1 MNRFLLTFTLLCL
14 PFIGTSEIKQ
24 TIDSP
29 VFVAV
34 IFQNNNSKKP
44 TRVFVHGHTVYQKLD
59 DFLNFLSKQ
68 IVHPT
73 YPSQYVINGQCDVGS
88 PQFTSEE
95 IEEIKQTCKK
105 HNLLFKYN
113 SAG

>member
-1 MNRFLLTFTLLCL
+1 MNRFLLTFAFLCL

-34 IFQNNNSKKP
+34 IYQKESSKEQ
-44 TRVFVHGHTVYQKLD
+44 TRVFVHGQTVYQKLD

-73 YPSQYVINGQCDVGS
+73 YPSQYVINGQCDVVS

-95 IEEIKQTCKK
+95 IEKIKQTCKK
-105 HNLLFKYN
+105 HNLLFKY
-113 SAG
+113 SPAG